1 MHNNRSRNQWFIWQ
15 VSSLILLIFFVSAF
29 SGLATVWLRNQIASH
44 ASNIRAAEEES
55 SKIAKKLDTLNA
67 EIAKAHHPE
76 FLNKRIVALGLDLRP
91 AEGKQI
97 VRLQPERRMP
107 VYYADTEIRISVDD
121 DPGFDDTDDEPDFDG
136 STSTRFV
143 NYRPF
148 R

>member
-1 MHNNRSRNQWFIWQ
+1 MQTNRSRNQWFIWQ

-29 SGLATVWLRNQIASH
+29 SGLATVWLRNQIAAH

-55 SKIAKKLDTLNA
+55 IKIEKKLDTLNA

-76 FLNKRIVALGLDLRP
+76 FLNKRIAALGLDLRP
-91 AEGKQI
+91 AKGAQI

-107 VYYADTEIRISVDD
+107 VYYADTDIRISVD
-121 DPGFDDTDDEPDFDG
+121 ENPDLDSSGDKPNFDG
-136 STSTRFV
+136 STATRFV
-143 NYRPF
+143 NYQPF